1 MKFLDANIFIYAYYK
16 PRIELDKAQKVMKAK
31 SKEIIKEINNGKL
44 EVLTTVVH
52 LSEVSNIL
60 KRSLSIADLEALLMT
75 LYSMNNVKIEGVS
88 SEDYLLAVDTASE
101 LNLDPNDAL
110 AVNVMQKN
118 EIREILSFDKSF
130 EGMEGIE
137 RVP

>member
-101 LNLDPNDAL
+101 LGLDPNDAL
-110 AVNVMQKN
+110 AVNAMQKN
-118 EIREILSFDKSF
+118 KIREIVSFDKSF
-130 EGMEGIE
+130 EEVEGIK

>member
-16 PRIELDKAQKVMKAK
+16 PHVELDKAQKVMKVK
-31 SKEIIKEINNGKL
+31 SKEIVKEINNGKL

-52 LSEVSNIL
+52 LSEISNIL
-60 KRSLSIADLEALLMT
+60 KRSLSITDLEALLMT

-110 AVNVMQKN
+110 AINAMQKN
-118 EIREILSFDKSF
+118 KISEILSFDKGF
-130 EGMEGIE
+130 DGVAGIK